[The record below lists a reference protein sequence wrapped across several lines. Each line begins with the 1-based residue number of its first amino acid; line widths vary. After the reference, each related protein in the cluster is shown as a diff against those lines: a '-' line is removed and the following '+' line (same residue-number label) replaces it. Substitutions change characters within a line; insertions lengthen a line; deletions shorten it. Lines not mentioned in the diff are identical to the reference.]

1 MSTHLLVLAV
11 VAMAALVGV
20 VSVAVAV
27 VAAVLAASGRR
38 QVQPGVGGPAPRDSS
53 VAYRRARRHATATA
67 LLSWGVALVV
77 ALPFGGLLT
86 RGDRLLDGA
95 PGLGVALL
103 PTTFGLTLL
112 AIAAV
117 GELTWPRPEG
127 SVRSAALAPRT
138 LGALAPRG
146 LRLLTWAWAGALTI
160 VLLVTGLT
168 ATPGGRSFRVE
179 WVTEGVTSE
188 SGPYPGWPY
197 AGPLLVAGLVVL
209 VVAEVVLRLV
219 ARRPAVADTVT
230 VDDER
235 LRRVSA
241 RRVLAGAQLVIA
253 GTLSGVLTYT
263 GIALRNAATST
274 YGWSDGTQSV
284 SATLVAPGVMAAGV
298 VAAVLGVAVAIA
310 GIVVTMV
317 ALAQAAT
324 EAGTAPVGAPV
335 AGPAVAGPAPVGAPP
350 VDRPVGR
357 TVDAPAGDAP

>member
-1 MSTHLLVLAV
+1 
-11 VAMAALVGV
+11 V

-27 VAAVLAASGRR
+27 VAAVVAASGRR

-117 GELTWPRPEG
+117 G
-127 SVRSAALAPRT
+127 
-138 LGALAPRG
+138 
-146 LRLLTWAWAGALTI
+146 
-160 VLLVTGLT
+160 
-168 ATPGGRSFRVE
+168 
-179 WVTEGVTSE
+179 
-188 SGPYPGWPY
+188 
-197 AGPLLVAGLVVL
+197 
-209 VVAEVVLRLV
+209 
-219 ARRPAVADTVT
+219 DTVT